1 LAFGDGLA
9 FLTGEL
15 LAFLAGAFLS
25 GEAFFAGAFFAAVF
39 LTGEAFGELLGAVF
53 LAGAFFAAPF
63 LAGGAATGSSVAL
76 RLTGEGEGATGSAAA
91 FFPLVVFFAG
101 VLALGVTAFAGAF
114 LPLVD
119 FFGSSFTG
127 LAGGAGDFGGATA
140 FEAFFLAGVA
150 AFFTGD
156 EAAAFLPPRVFL
168 TGEALTGDSTFLG
181 SGVAAFAGEEVAFLD
196 VLRVAFGVAFLAGV
210 AALVEGSDLDA
221 ALDLVVLA
229 FFGGLAT
236 ASLTG
241 DAEAL
246 RLGAGFAGEAAG
258 AAAAFP
264 RLEVLA
270 VVVLVGGVA
279 TLAGD
284 CTSGSV

>member
-1 LAFGDGLA
+1 M
-9 FLTGEL
+9 
-15 LAFLAGAFLS
+15 
-25 GEAFFAGAFFAAVF
+25 
-39 LTGEAFGELLGAVF
+39 
-53 LAGAFFAAPF
+53 
-63 LAGGAATGSSVAL
+63 
-76 RLTGEGEGATGSAAA
+76 
-91 FFPLVVFFAG
+91 
-101 VLALGVTAFAGAF
+101 
-114 LPLVD
+114 
-119 FFGSSFTG
+119 
-127 LAGGAGDFGGATA
+127 AGD
-140 FEAFFLAGVA
+140 
-150 AFFTGD
+150 
-156 EAAAFLPPRVFL
+156 
-168 TGEALTGDSTFLG
+168 
-181 SGVAAFAGEEVAFLD
+181 
-196 VLRVAFGVAFLAGV
+196 

-229 FFGGLAT
+229 FLGGLAT

-270 VVVLVGGVA
+270 AVVVLAGGVA